1 MKISIN
7 KKGDK
12 AGTIKLHWDIKK
24 LLKEYAEDR
33 EKEFKKTKVLLKTL
47 ERIIRF
53 ARKEKWDLNYLIEEL
68 EVDIKNW
75 RKSYNEKEE
84 ID

>member
-1 MKISIN
+1 MSN
-7 KKGDK
+7 PREN
-12 AGTIKLHWDIKK
+12 LKK

-33 EKEFKKTKVLLKTL
+33 EKEFKKTEILLKTL
-47 ERIIRF
+47 ERIIKF

-75 RKSYNEKEE
+75 RENYYEKKEGKCLKK
-84 ID
+84 IL